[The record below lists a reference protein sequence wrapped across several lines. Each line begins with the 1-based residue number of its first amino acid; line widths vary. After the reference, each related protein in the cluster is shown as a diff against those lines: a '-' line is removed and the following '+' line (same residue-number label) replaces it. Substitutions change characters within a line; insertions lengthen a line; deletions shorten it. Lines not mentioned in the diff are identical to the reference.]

1 MDSIII
7 ENIIAY
13 TQLSD
18 SFDIEDMVEKLPEF
32 YYNPEDFVGLTFKLE
47 DPKTAI
53 LLLPN
58 GRAICTGAISM
69 DEVETSLIKV
79 IEKITNAGIK
89 INTNPFIEIQNII
102 ISTNVNKELN
112 LDSISRGL
120 LLKNINYEPDQFP
133 GLIYNMDDIGVLLLI
148 FSSGKIVCTGAKKFE
163 DASKAIEMMEE
174 KLSSLGAI

>member
-1 MDSIII
+1 MDSIKI

-13 TQLSD
+13 AQLSE
-18 SFDIEDMVEKLPEF
+18 SLDIENLAEKLPEF
-32 YYNPEDFVGLTFKLE
+32 YYNPDDFVGLTFKLE

-58 GRAICTGAISM
+58 GRAICTGAISIE
-69 DEVETSLIKV
+69 EVETSILKV

-89 INTNPFIEIQNII
+89 INTKPGLEIQNII
-102 ISTNVNKELN
+102 VSTNVYKELN
-112 LDSISRGL
+112 LDSISKGL

-133 GLIYNMDDIGVLLLI
+133 GLIYNMDEIGALLLI
-148 FSSGKIVCTGAKKFE
+148 FSSGKIVCSGAKNFE
-163 DASKAIEMMEE
+163 DAYKGIEMMIE